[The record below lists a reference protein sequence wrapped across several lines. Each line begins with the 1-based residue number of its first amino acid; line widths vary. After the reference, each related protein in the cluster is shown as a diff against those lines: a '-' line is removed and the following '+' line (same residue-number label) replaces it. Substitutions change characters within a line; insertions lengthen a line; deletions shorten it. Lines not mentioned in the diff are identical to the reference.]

1 MLLRG
6 IIMKIKAKDFVEIE
20 YTGKIIDLNQVFDT
34 TDDKIAKKEEIFNE
48 KMNYGPVVV
57 CIGERHLLP
66 GLDKKV
72 EGKET
77 GKEYELKLEPEEAFG
92 KKSAKLLKL
101 VPAKVF
107 KQQQIQPMTGLEIN
121 VDGMPGIIRS
131 VSGGRIIVDFNHPL
145 SGKELLYKIKIN
157 KIIKDKKEKLSNLLK
172 IELNMKE
179 PKIEIKENKVKIEKI
194 PVQIQENLKKRVKD
208 LIPEINDIE
217 FKK

>member
-1 MLLRG
+1 
-6 IIMKIKAKDFVEIE
+6 MKIKAKDFVEIE
-20 YTGKIIDLNQVFDT
+20 YTGKITDLNQVFDT

>member
-1 MLLRG
+1 
-6 IIMKIKAKDFVEIE
+6 MKIKAKDFVEIE
-20 YTGKIIDLNQVFDT
+20 YTGKITDLNQVFDT

-48 KMNYGPVVV
+48 KMTYGPVVV

-77 GKEYELKLEPEEAFG
+77 GKEYEIKLEPEEAFG